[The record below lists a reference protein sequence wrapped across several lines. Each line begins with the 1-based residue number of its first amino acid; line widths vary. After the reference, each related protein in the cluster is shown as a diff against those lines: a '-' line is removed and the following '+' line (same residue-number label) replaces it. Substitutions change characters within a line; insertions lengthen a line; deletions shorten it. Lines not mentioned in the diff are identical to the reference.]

1 MILAIII
8 PYYKINFFEATLDS
22 LSAQTNQRFK
32 VYVGDDASP
41 ESPTV
46 LLEKYKGKFDFEYH
60 RFEENLGGI
69 SLTKQWERCIALSN
83 NEEWIMILG
92 DDDFLEENVVEAFY
106 ANLLEIEKEGNN
118 VVRFSTQ
125 SIDKVKNIISKVY
138 INPKL
143 EKATDFY
150 YRRYSGL
157 VRSSLSEY
165 IFRRKSFLKYKFKNY
180 PLAWHSDDYAWIEFA
195 ENKPVFAIND
205 AIITIIVSCESL
217 TGSSSNLLKKNIAQS
232 LFYMDL
238 IKNKLNLFDKNMRL
252 PLLLQ
257 AEIAIKINRKLT
269 LKEWN
274 VLFFEYLKNY
284 STLPMLKF
292 IRRFIKSL
300 F

>member
-1 MILAIII
+1 MLAIII
-8 PYYKINFFEATLDS
+8 PYYKLTFFEATLDS
-22 LSAQTNQRFK
+22 LAAQTNQNFK
-32 VYVGDDASP
+32 VYIGDDAS
-41 ESPTV
+41 EECTKD
-46 LLEKYKGKFDFEYH
+46 LLSKYQGKFSFLYH
-60 RFEENLGGI
+60 RFETNLGGI
-69 SLTKQWERCIALSN
+69 SLTQQWERCIALAG

-92 DDDFLEENVVEAFY
+92 DDDMLGDSVVEKFY
-106 ANLLEIEKEGNN
+106 ENLNEIENAGINLI
-118 VVRFSTQ
+118 RFSTQ

-138 INPKL
+138 VNPKL

-157 VRSSLSEY
+157 VRSSLSEHV
-165 IFRRKSFLKYKFKNY
+165 FRKESFLKHKFKNY

-205 AIITIIVSCESL
+205 AVITVIVSSESS
-217 TGSSSNLLKKNIAQS
+217 TGSKANLIKKNIAQS

-238 IKNKLNLFDKNMRL
+238 VKNKLNLFDKNMRL

-257 AEIAIKINRKLT
+257 AEIAIKTNRKLT
-269 LKEWN
+269 VKEWN

-284 STLPMLKF
+284 STLPTLKF
-292 IRRFIKSL
+292 IRRFVKSL

>member
-1 MILAIII
+1 MLAIVI
-8 PYYKINFFEATLDS
+8 PYYKLVFFEETLQS
-22 LSAQTNQRFK
+22 LSSQTDQRFK
-32 VYVGDDASP
+32 VYIGDDAST
-41 ESPTV
+41 ESPIE
-46 LLEKYKGKFDFEYH
+46 LLEKYQRKFDFVYH
-60 RFEENLGGI
+60 RFESNLGGS
-69 SLTKQWERCIALSN
+69 SLTQQWERCIALSS
-83 NEEWIMILG
+83 NEEWVMILG
-92 DDDFLEENVVEAFY
+92 DDDVLGGNVVEAFY
-106 ANLLEIEKEGNN
+106 GNLLEIEKEGIN

-138 INPKL
+138 INPKV

-150 YRRYSGL
+150 YRRHSGD
-157 VRSSLSEY
+157 VRSSLSEHV
-165 IFRRKSFLKYKFKNY
+165 FKRKIFLKYKFKNY

-205 AIITIIVSCESL
+205 AIITIIISCESL
-217 TGSSSNLLKKNIAQS
+217 TGSTTNLLKKNIAQS

-238 IKNKLNLFDKNMRL
+238 IKNKLNLFDNNVRL

-269 LKEWN
+269 LNEWN
-274 VLFFEYLKNY
+274 ILFFKYLNNY

-292 IRRFIKSL
+292 TRRFVKSL

>member
-1 MILAIII
+1 MLAIII
-8 PYYKINFFEATLDS
+8 PYYKLTFFEETLQS
-22 LSAQTNQRFK
+22 LSSQTDQRFK
-32 VYVGDDASP
+32 VYIGNDASP
-41 ESPTV
+41 ECPND
-46 LLEKYKGKFDFEYH
+46 LLEKYKGKFDFVYH
-60 RFEENLGGI
+60 RFESNLGGI
-69 SLTKQWERCIALSN
+69 SLTQQWERCIALSS

-92 DDDFLEENVVEAFY
+92 DDDLLGDNMVDCFY
-106 ANLLEIEKEGNN
+106 ANLKEIENQGIN
-118 VVRFSTQ
+118 VIRFSTQ
-125 SIDKVKNIISKVY
+125 SIDKIKNNISKVY

-157 VRSSLSEY
+157 VRSSLSEH
-165 IFRRKSFLKYKFKNY
+165 IFKRESFLKYKFKNY

-217 TGSSSNLLKKNIAQS
+217 TGSTTNLLKKNIAQS

-238 IKNKLNLFDKNMRL
+238 VKNKLNLFDKNIRL

-274 VLFFEYLKNY
+274 VLFFKYLKNY
-284 STLPMLKF
+284 STLSMLKF

>member
-1 MILAIII
+1 MLAIII
-8 PYYKINFFEATLDS
+8 PYYKFTFFEATLDS
-22 LSAQTNQRFK
+22 LAAQTNQNFK
-32 VYVGDDASP
+32 VYIGDDASP
-41 ESPTV
+41 ESPND
-46 LLEKYKGKFDFEYH
+46 LLEKYQQKFDFVYH
-60 RFEENLGGI
+60 RFDENLGGT
-69 SLTKQWERCIALSN
+69 SLTQQWERCIALSN

-92 DDDFLEENVVEAFY
+92 DDDVLGENVVDAFY
-106 ANLLEIEKEGNN
+106 ANLLEIKKEGVN

-138 INPKL
+138 INPKV

-150 YRRYSGL
+150 YRRHSGD
-157 VRSSLSEY
+157 VRSSLSEH

-205 AIITIIVSCESL
+205 AIVTVVISCESL
-217 TGSSSNLLKKNIAQS
+217 TGRTTNLLKKNIARS

-238 IKNKLNLFDKNMRL
+238 VKNNLNLFDENMRL

-292 IRRFIKSL
+292 IRRFVKSL
-300 F
+300 FQ